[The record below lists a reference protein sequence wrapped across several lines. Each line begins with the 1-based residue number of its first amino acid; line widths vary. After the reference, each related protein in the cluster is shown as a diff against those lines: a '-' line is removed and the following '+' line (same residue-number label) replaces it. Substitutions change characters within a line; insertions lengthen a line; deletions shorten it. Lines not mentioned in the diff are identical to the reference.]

1 MNTLVATIYVNPV
14 TGNDANAGSRL
25 APLKTIARA
34 VQATKSKSS
43 AMIRLAPG
51 TYSTASGEQF
61 PLIIPQGIILVGN
74 ESNQGQGI
82 VISGSGDYDS
92 PSFGLQ
98 NITLLLLNNASL
110 LGVTVINSTVKGTGV
125 WIESTNPTL
134 TNNTFTNCG
143 REGLF
148 ISGNAKPAVTDN
160 IFIQNN
166 AGGVVIARNSKGELL
181 RNTFQKNGLGL
192 AISDAA
198 APLVANNQLIDN
210 QIAIA
215 LSRDARPVLRTNLIE
230 KNPQG
235 GLLINGNSLPD
246 LGNSQDGAG
255 NVFRDNGEFDIQ
267 NVTTNKLSSAGN
279 FLNPSRVKGLIE
291 LLATVDDDDKAY
303 TSSIFPDISG
313 HWTAEFIETLVKK
326 GWMSGLPD
334 GTFAPNSPINR
345 AQFAA
350 VVAKAFQVQTKNQIP
365 NFSDIKRDFWAAPA
379 IAAAASMGFIN
390 GFPDGTFRPNLN
402 ITKIQAISAITNG
415 LKLSGS
421 NPNVISI
428 YRDRVSIPSYATN
441 TVAVATQNLLIVNYP
456 QPEQLEPLRDITR
469 AEVAALIYQGLV
481 TQGILKP
488 IVSPYIV
495 MPIADAP
502 SFKDLA
508 GHWAEDFIRAL
519 ASMNLS
525 NGFAD
530 GTYQPNKPMTRAE
543 YAELVAAAFN
553 PPAKREI
560 PDFGDIAKE
569 SATYQAVRIAAS
581 GGFVGG
587 FSDRTFRPNQ
597 NVQRLQ
603 VIVSLVSGLALRA
616 AKADNLQKY
625 PDQKY
630 RDQNL
635 IPQSARAAV
644 ASATIQNIVVNY
656 PDIQQIQP
664 NQDATR
670 GEVAAMVYQA
680 LTAIGRVPKINSP
693 YIVS

>member
-34 VQATKSKSS
+34 VQAVKSKSP
-43 AMIRLAPG
+43 AMIRLASG
-51 TYSTASGEQF
+51 SYSAASGENF

-82 VISGSGDYDS
+82 VISGSGDYNS

-98 NITLLLLNNASL
+98 NITLLLLNDASL
-110 LGVTVINSTVKGTGV
+110 LGVTVINSTPKGTGV

-134 TNNTFTNCG
+134 ANNTFTSCG

-148 ISGNAKPAVTDN
+148 ISGNAKPAITDN

-181 RNTFQKNGLGL
+181 RNTFQKNSLGL

-198 APLVANNQLIDN
+198 APLIANNQLIDN

-215 LSRDARPVLRTNLIE
+215 LSRDARPVLRSNAIE
-230 KNPQG
+230 KNSQG
-235 GLLINGNSLPD
+235 GLFINGNSIPD
-246 LGNSQDGAG
+246 LGNSQNAAG
-255 NVFRDNGEFDIQ
+255 NVFRDNGEFDIH
-267 NVTTNKLSSAGN
+267 NVTANKLSSAGN
-279 FLNPSRVKGLIE
+279 FLNPSRIKGLIE
-291 LLATVDDDDKAY
+291 LLATVDDNTNKVQE
-303 TSSIFPDISG
+303 SSIFPDIGG
-313 HWTAEFIETLVKK
+313 HWAAEFIETLVKK
-326 GWMSGLPD
+326 GWMSGFPD

-345 AQFAA
+345 AQYAA

-402 ITKIQAISAITNG
+402 ITKIQAISAIVTG
-415 LKLSGS
+415 LKLNGS
-421 NPNVISI
+421 NPNIISI

-441 TVAVATQNLLIVNYP
+441 AVAVATQNLLIVNYP

-469 AEVAALIYQGLV
+469 AEVAALIYQGLL

-488 IVSPYIV
+488 IISPYIV
-495 MPIADAP
+495 IPTADAP
-502 SFKDLA
+502 SFTDLG

-560 PDFGDIAKE
+560 PDFVDIGKE

-587 FSDRTFRPNQ
+587 FSDRTFRPKQ

-603 VIVSLVSGLALRA
+603 VIVSLVSGLALKA
-616 AKADNLQKY
+616 AKDGNLQKY
-625 PDQKY
+625 
-630 RDQNL
+630 RDRNL

-644 ASATIQNIVVNY
+644 TSATIQNIVVNY

-680 LTAIGRVPKINSP
+680 LVAIGRVPKINSP

>member
-1 MNTLVATIYVNPV
+1 MNSLVATIYVNPV

-25 APLKTIARA
+25 APLKTISRA
-34 VQATKSKSS
+34 IETAKSKSP
-43 AMIRLAPG
+43 AMIRLTPG
-51 TYSTASGEQF
+51 TYSTVSGEKF

-82 VISGSGDYDS
+82 IITGNGDYNS
-92 PSFGLQ
+92 PSFGSQ
-98 NITLLLLNNASL
+98 NITLLLLDNASL
-110 LGVTVINSTVKGTGV
+110 LGITVMNGTVKGTGV

-134 TNNTFTNCG
+134 ANNTFTNCG

-148 ISGNAKPAVTDN
+148 ISGNAKPLITDN

-166 AGGVVIARNSKGELL
+166 AGGIVIARNSKGELL

-198 APLVANNQLIDN
+198 APLVANNKLIDN

-215 LSRDARPVLRTNLIE
+215 LSRDSRPVLRNNLIE
-230 KNPQG
+230 NNPQG
-235 GLLINGNSLPD
+235 GLLINGNSIPD
-246 LGNSQDGAG
+246 LGNSQDAAG
-255 NVFRDNGEFDIQ
+255 NIFQNNGEFDIQ
-267 NVTTNKLSSAGN
+267 NVTANKLSSAGN
-279 FLNPSRVKGLIE
+279 FVNPSRVKGLIE
-291 LLATVDDDDKAY
+291 LLATVDDEDRTD
-303 TSSIFPDISG
+303 TSSIFPDIAG
-313 HWTAEFIETLVKK
+313 HWAVEFIETLVKK
-326 GWMSGLPD
+326 GWISGLPD
-334 GTFAPNSPINR
+334 GTFAPNSPITR

-379 IAAAASMGFIN
+379 IAVAASMGFIS

-402 ITKIQAISAITNG
+402 VTKIQAISAIANG

-421 NPNVISI
+421 NPNVIST
-428 YRDRVSIPSYATN
+428 YSDRVSIPSYATN

-456 QPEQLEPLRDITR
+456 QPEQLEPLRDVTR
-469 AEVAALIYQGLV
+469 GEVAALIYQGLV

-488 IVSPYIV
+488 IISPYIV
-495 MPIADAP
+495 MPSADAP

-519 ASMNLS
+519 TSMNLS

-530 GTYQPNKPMTRAE
+530 GSYQPNKPMTRGE
-543 YAELVAAAFN
+543 YAELIAAAFN
-553 PPAKREI
+553 PPAKRGI
-560 PDFGDIAKE
+560 PDFVDMAKE
-569 SATYQAVRIAAS
+569 STTYQAVRIAAS

-587 FSDRTFRPNQ
+587 FSDRTFRPDQ
-597 NVQRLQ
+597 NVQKLQ
-603 VIVSLVSGLALRA
+603 VIVSLVSGLALPA
-616 AKADNLQKY
+616 AKGDNLKKY
-625 PDQKY
+625 L
-630 RDQNL
+630 DQNL

-644 ASATIQNIVVNY
+644 TSATIQNIVVNY
-656 PDIQQIQP
+656 PNIQQIQP
-664 NQDATR
+664 NRNATR

-680 LTAIGRVPKINSP
+680 LVAIGRVPKINSP

>member
-34 VQATKSKSS
+34 VQAVKSKSP
-43 AMIRLAPG
+43 AMIRLASG
-51 TYSTASGEQF
+51 SYSAASGENF

-82 VISGSGDYDS
+82 VISGSGDYNS

-98 NITLLLLNNASL
+98 NITLLLLNDASL
-110 LGVTVINSTVKGTGV
+110 LGVTVINSTPKGTGV

-134 TNNTFTNCG
+134 ANNTFTSCG

-148 ISGNAKPAVTDN
+148 ISGNAKPAITDN

-181 RNTFQKNGLGL
+181 RNTFQKNSLGL

-198 APLVANNQLIDN
+198 APLIANNQLIDN

-215 LSRDARPVLRTNLIE
+215 LSRDARPVLRSNAIE
-230 KNPQG
+230 KNSQG
-235 GLLINGNSLPD
+235 GLFINGNSIPD
-246 LGNSQDGAG
+246 LGNSQNAAG
-255 NVFRDNGEFDIQ
+255 NVFRDNGEFDIH
-267 NVTTNKLSSAGN
+267 NVTANKLSSAGN
-279 FLNPSRVKGLIE
+279 FLNPSRIKGLIE
-291 LLATVDDDDKAY
+291 LLATVDDNTNKVQE
-303 TSSIFPDISG
+303 SSIFPDIGG
-313 HWTAEFIETLVKK
+313 HWAAEFIETLVKK
-326 GWMSGLPD
+326 GWMSGFPD

-345 AQFAA
+345 AQYAA

-402 ITKIQAISAITNG
+402 ITKIQAISAIVTG
-415 LKLSGS
+415 LKLNGS
-421 NPNVISI
+421 NPNIISI

-441 TVAVATQNLLIVNYP
+441 AVAVATQNLLIVNYP

-469 AEVAALIYQGLV
+469 AEVAALIYQGLL

-488 IVSPYIV
+488 IISPYIV
-495 MPIADAP
+495 IPTADAP
-502 SFKDLA
+502 SFTDLG

-560 PDFGDIAKE
+560 PDFVDIGKE

-587 FSDRTFRPNQ
+587 FSDRTFRPKQ

-603 VIVSLVSGLALRA
+603 VIVSLVSGLALKA
-616 AKADNLQKY
+616 AKDGNLQKY
-625 PDQKY
+625 
-630 RDQNL
+630 RDRNL

-644 ASATIQNIVVNY
+644 TSATIQNIVVNY

-680 LTAIGRVPKINSP
+680 LVAIGRVPK
-693 YIVS
+693 

>member
-1 MNTLVATIYVNPV
+1 MNSLVATIYVNPV

-25 APLKTIARA
+25 IPLKTITRA
-34 VQATKSKSS
+34 VQAAKSKSP
-43 AMIRLAPG
+43 AMIRLTPG
-51 TYSTASGEQF
+51 TYSTTSGEKF

-82 VISGSGDYDS
+82 VISGSGDYES

-98 NITLLLLNNASL
+98 NITLLLLNDASL

-134 TNNTFTNCG
+134 ANNTFTNCG

-148 ISGNAKPAVTDN
+148 ISGNAKPVITDN
-160 IFIQNN
+160 IFTQNN

-181 RNTFQKNGLGL
+181 RNTFRKNGLGL

-198 APLVANNQLIDN
+198 APLLANNKLIDN

-215 LSRDARPVLRTNLIE
+215 LSRDARPVFRSNLIE
-230 KNPQG
+230 NNSQG
-235 GLLINGNSLPD
+235 GLLINGHSIPD
-246 LGNSQDGAG
+246 LGNSQDAAG
-255 NVFRDNGEFDIQ
+255 NIFRNNGEFDIQ
-267 NVTTNKLSSAGN
+267 NVTNNKLSSAGN
-279 FLNPSRVKGLIE
+279 FVNPSKVKGSIE
-291 LLATVDDDDKAY
+291 LLATIDDENKIEE
-303 TSSIFPDISG
+303 SSIFPDIGG
-313 HWTAEFIETLVKK
+313 HWATEFIETLVKK

-334 GTFAPNSPINR
+334 GTFAPNSPITR

-365 NFSDIKRDFWAAPA
+365 DFRDIKRDFWAAPA
-379 IAAAASMGFIN
+379 IAVAASMGFIN

-402 ITKIQAISAITNG
+402 VTKIQAISAIANG

-428 YRDRVSIPSYATN
+428 YSDRAQIPSYATN
-441 TVAVATQNLLIVNYP
+441 AVSVATQNLLIVNYP

-469 AEVAALIYQGLV
+469 GEVAGLIYQGLL

-495 MPIADAP
+495 IPTADAP
-502 SFKDLA
+502 SFKDLT

-530 GTYQPNKPMTRAE
+530 GTYQPNKPMTRGE
-543 YAELVAAAFN
+543 YAELIAAAFN
-553 PPAKREI
+553 PAAKRGI
-560 PDFGDIAKE
+560 PDFVDMAKE
-569 SATYQAVRIAAS
+569 SPTSRAVRIAAS

-587 FSDRTFRPNQ
+587 FSDRTFRPSQ

-603 VIVSLVSGLALRA
+603 VIVSIVSGLGLSA
-616 AKADNLQKY
+616 AKGDVLPKY
-625 PDQKY
+625 SD
-630 RDQNL
+630 RNL
-635 IPQSARAAV
+635 IPQSARTAV
-644 ASATIQNIVVNY
+644 NSATIQNIVVNY
-656 PDIQQIQP
+656 PNIQQIQP
-664 NQDATR
+664 NRDATR

-680 LTAIGRVPKINSP
+680 LVAIGRVPKINSP